1 MLKRDHYFQCLTEYR
16 VVCRLEDNL
25 IKANGIA
32 IFGGLNFFSLVI
44 FSELG
49 NSYLQTGF

>member
-1 MLKRDHYFQCLTEYR
+1 MEYM

-25 IKANGIA
+25 LKANGIA
-32 IFGGLNFFSLVI
+32 RFGSSNFFSLVI

-49 NSYLQTGF
+49 NSYLQKRF